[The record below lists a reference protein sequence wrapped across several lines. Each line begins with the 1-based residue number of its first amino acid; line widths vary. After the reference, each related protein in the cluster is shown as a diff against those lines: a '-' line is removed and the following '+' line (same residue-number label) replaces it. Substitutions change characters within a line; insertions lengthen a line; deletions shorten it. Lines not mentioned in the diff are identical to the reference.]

1 MILVFVEVTKNIKNV
16 VVNKENRDVKNSHNN
31 YRDYRVIDRDN

>member
-16 VVNKENRDVKNSHNN
+16 VVNKEDRDVKNSNNN
-31 YRDYRVIDRDN
+31 YRSYRVIDRDN